1 MVELRAIF
9 PNCFCILSQLDENG
23 ARNLNMSRENK
34 FILIGLIS
42 TVLLGISLVF
52 PLVYMNN
59 KNATIKERIDYL
71 EKRQT
76 RPSYKDGEV
85 IEFVAL
91 DNDWFVVYWDDSSDT
106 KVYEYPFHNIR
117 PKVGEIYK

>member
-9 PNCFCILSQLDENG
+9 PNYFCILSQLYEKE

-106 KVYEYPFHNIR
+106 KVYEYPFQNR
-117 PKVGEIYK
+117 WPKVGEIYK

>member
-1 MVELRAIF
+1 
-9 PNCFCILSQLDENG
+9 
-23 ARNLNMSRENK
+23 MSRENK

-71 EKRQT
+71 EKRHT

-117 PKVGEIYK
+117 PKVGEIYKWLLNRIEI